1 MFPATASFRE
11 EVMKAPAVLVAV
23 AALGTALVLPSVS
36 AADPFCDTHTG
47 YCPDARNLVN
57 YEGKYVGHDEPS
69 TLFYSNRAGSGNS
82 NTWRLRL
89 PHESPVLPTQ
99 NGKGGTWNFQLHP
112 AFWFGMALCET
123 QSYPNPGRPCRANS
137 DTNIKDSSNP
147 SSPNYIGKH
156 AGTAFLELQF
166 YPPGWGPINIG
177 PGASCDAAK
186 WCAAMAIFGLSDNQT
201 RANNEA
207 CLTTAGEEFTNYAFI
222 TTNGVPHAPPDPLG
236 ATPATFA
243 ADPTKDLFM
252 NAGDALAVSI
262 HDSAAGVVTSI
273 TDTTTGQS
281 GFMTASIGNGFA
293 HPLFQPDAR
302 KCSEEPYA
310 FHPMYST
317 SSEHTRVPWAA
328 HSYNVAFSDEIG
340 HFEYCNR
347 ANDLGICTTP
357 GVNDPKLDEDDNFC
371 LNANASLLVKI
382 GGCQSFTDL
391 DIDFD
396 GTSYQR
402 AWPGTLPDVSRD
414 QQLHAQSFVFTSPLT
429 GGQNY
434 SRVAF
439 EADLPRIEVPAC
451 NRETGAGCVNPP
463 PGANF
468 YPIYSTRTG
477 GGACGW
483 QEGGAFIPGTSNTF
497 GGSSK
502 SEYGS
507 LLPLYYAPNP
517 ARPAAT
523 LINDFRHVIPSNPCP
538 STGSLPG

>member
-1 MFPATASFRE
+1 
-11 EVMKAPAVLVAV
+11 MKASVAVVAVVAGALALPAV
-23 AALGTALVLPSVS
+23 SQ
-36 AADPFCDTHTG
+36 ADPLCDARPAI
-47 YCPDARNLVN
+47 CPDTRNLVN
-57 YEGKYVGHDEPS
+57 YEGKYTGHDEPS
-69 TLFYSNRAGSGNS
+69 VLFYSGRAGSGNS

-99 NGKGGTWNFQLHP
+99 DGTGGTWNFQLHP
-112 AFWFGMALCET
+112 AFWFGMALCES

-137 DTNIKDSSNP
+137 DSNIKDSSNP

-156 AGTAFLELQF
+156 VGTGFLELQF
-166 YPPGWGPINIG
+166 YPPGWAPIKAG

-186 WCAAMAIFGLSDNQT
+186 WCAAMVLFGLSDNQT
-201 RANNEA
+201 LANNES
-207 CLTTAGEEFTNYAFI
+207 CLKTAGEEWANYAFI
-222 TTNGVPHAPPDPLG
+222 TTSGVPQAPPDPLG
-236 ATPATFA
+236 ATLATFA

-252 NAGDALAVSI
+252 NPGDALAVSI
-262 HDSAAGVVTSI
+262 HDSAPGLVTSI

-281 GFMTASIGNGFA
+281 GLMTASIANGFA
-293 HPLFQPDAR
+293 HPLFQPHAR

-340 HFEYCNR
+340 HFEYCNH
-347 ANDLGICTTP
+347 ANDVGICTKP
-357 GVNDPKLDEDDNFC
+357 GVTDPKRDDDDNAC
-371 LNANASLLVKI
+371 LNANASLFVKI
-382 GGCQSFTDL
+382 GGCLGFTVL
-391 DIDFD
+391 DSDFD
-396 GTSYQR
+396 GTPYQLD
-402 AWPGTLPDVSRD
+402 WPGTLADVGRD

-434 SRVAF
+434 SRAAF
-439 EADLPRIEVPAC
+439 EADLPRIEVGVGC

-468 YPIYSTRTG
+468 YPLYSTRTG

-483 QEGGAFIPGTSNTF
+483 QEGGPLIPGTSNTF
-497 GGSSK
+497 GGSSTT
-502 SEYGS
+502 EYGS
-507 LLPLYYAPNP
+507 VLHLYYASSPRGP
-517 ARPAAT
+517 ART
-523 LINDFRHVIPSNPCP
+523 LINDFRNVIPNPCE